1 MKPKDRVLG
10 GRSSVKVAVVQ
21 TAPVY
26 FDREK
31 SIERACFEIAE
42 AAAQGAE
49 LVAFTETWLSGYP
62 YWDEG
67 QGVTL
72 QSGFQHAFSFTT
84 AP

>member
-1 MKPKDRVLG
+1 MKPKDKVLG

-21 TAPVY
+21 TSPVY

-31 SIERACFEIAE
+31 SIERACAKIAE

-62 YWDEG
+62 YWSN
-67 QGVTL
+67 T
-72 QSGFQHAFSFTT
+72 
-84 AP
+84 